1 MKLKLP
7 FYSLYLFL
15 TSVWWGWTILVDMV
29 VVRILFSRIDDIFV
43 AGSVGMELFSKL
55 NQLEIVFSTAIL
67 IITILRVQAKKPQ
80 FFDFVLA
87 LLIWVISMV
96 YFSYLTPKLITL
108 TQLWKASD
116 LQGIISAPGI
126 PDIQQEHQFFHNLY
140 IGLDSLKL
148 LLLTLMIGTAFWR
161 REKWS

>member
-7 FYSLYLFL
+7 FYSLYLFF
-15 TSVWWGWTILVDMV
+15 TSVWWGWTVLVDMV

-43 AGSVGMELFSKL
+43 AGSIGMELFSRL
-55 NQLEIVFSTAIL
+55 NQLEIVFSSAL
-67 IITILRVQAKKPQ
+67 VVITVFSLREKKHHV
-80 FFDFVLA
+80 FEFVFAMLT
-87 LLIWVISMV
+87 WGISMI

-108 TQLWKASD
+108 TKLWKSSD

-140 IGLDSLKL
+140 IGLDSVKL
-148 LLLTLMIGTAFWR
+148 VFLTLMIGAAFWR
-161 REKWS
+161 REKWE